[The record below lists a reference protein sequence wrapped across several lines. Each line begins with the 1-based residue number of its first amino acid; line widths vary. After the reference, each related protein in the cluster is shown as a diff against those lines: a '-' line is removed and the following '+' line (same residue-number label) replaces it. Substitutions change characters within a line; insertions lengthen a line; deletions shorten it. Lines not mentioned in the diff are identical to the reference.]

1 MESKSSYDGL
11 MPVNLLDGEQS
22 GHISNYPTASFIPHG
37 SGAGFLPKK
46 NIHSAYVLCII
57 IFARGVGG
65 RVRYPYIRRSCF
77 AFFFL
82 NLSHIGFKGFYN
94 SVSQLQIFA
103 RCWRKELWKT
113 K

>member
-46 NIHSAYVLCII
+46 NIHSAYV
-57 IFARGVGG
+57 
-65 RVRYPYIRRSCF
+65 
-77 AFFFL
+77 
-82 NLSHIGFKGFYN
+82 
-94 SVSQLQIFA
+94 
-103 RCWRKELWKT
+103 
-113 K
+113 